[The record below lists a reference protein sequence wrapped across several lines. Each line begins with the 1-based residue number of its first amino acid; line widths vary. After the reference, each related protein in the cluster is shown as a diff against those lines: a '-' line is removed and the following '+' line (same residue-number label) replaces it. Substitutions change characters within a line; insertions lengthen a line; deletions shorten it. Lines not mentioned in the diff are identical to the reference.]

1 MPQAFEIGFYIKDA
15 GSPLKLRLRGPRK
28 VPSFNFWGHFSR
40 KAQEREYPK
49 RYLLLSICIVY
60 FVRQRKTTGT
70 VGSYN
75 FLVISRSQLSCRSYA
90 QLCFWVLY
98 CKKQFPKIVFH
109 FSEYFS
115 PHSTLIIKFYAAFSF
130 SNCSKSAL
138 KNKPWK
144 WRRVTLVDFRLKQRI
159 PFLH

>member
-1 MPQAFEIGFYIKDA
+1 MQG
-15 GSPLKLRLRGPRK
+15 LLL
-28 VPSFNFWGHFSR
+28 NFAWEDPERFLLLIFGDIF
-40 KAQEREYPK
+40 QERPKKGSTPK
-49 RYLLLSICIVY
+49 RYLLFSICIVY